1 MKTVLFDMDG
11 TLTEPRQKMEI
22 MMSAAIAKLQKSGF
36 RVGIVTGSDLNYIK
50 DQCQILF
57 DFSPV
62 DYTQIDFYPCNGTK
76 HYTFLHNE
84 IEHYS
89 NSMRSE
95 MGVKLYNDLI
105 YALCDIQGH
114 FRYQSWAANIPLT
127 GNFIDCRGSMINY
140 CPIGRNASEKER
152 DIWISL
158 DRKFNIR
165 KNILDMHFPDNG
177 NWSDLSIKMGGET
190 SFDITPESWNKT
202 YVLRNF
208 KELDEVWFIGDR
220 CEKDGNDKEL
230 YDAIKLRLAGDSF
243 KTSGPSKTMEIINDR
258 ILQYPANS
266 KR

>member
-11 TLTEPRQKMEI
+11 TLTEPRQKMKI

-95 MGVKLYNDLI
+95 MGEKIYNNLI
-105 YALCDIQGH
+105 YTLCEIQG
-114 FRYQSWAANIPLT
+114 QN
-127 GNFIDCRGSMINY
+127 
-140 CPIGRNASEKER
+140 
-152 DIWISL
+152 
-158 DRKFNIR
+158 
-165 KNILDMHFPDNG
+165 
-177 NWSDLSIKMGGET
+177 SI
-190 SFDITPESWNKT
+190 
-202 YVLRNF
+202 
-208 KELDEVWFIGDR
+208 
-220 CEKDGNDKEL
+220 
-230 YDAIKLRLAGDSF
+230 
-243 KTSGPSKTMEIINDR
+243 
-258 ILQYPANS
+258 
-266 KR
+266 